1 MSPKTIWSS
10 KIIETAISAN
20 DGTYVDPVVTNP
32 TPVYV
37 DPVIT
42 NPTPVSNNDVNADE
56 ERISGRNLDG
66 TSGSSPPAEVPPPSP
81 APNLTDV
88 KNVSDASAYYKFAVN
103 SALRD
108 PPQTAPDGETY
119 PWRSNMD
126 GVLKGVGIDPN
137 TEKGRKYS
145 KLMARQF
152 NVWYLAL
159 PITYIIVLNWWYIWN
174 YTDFSF
180 DFRSFI
186 NYFPFGRWLVEPT
199 FYSIELVNYFLLGM
213 RVDSELTSLMVVN
226 PETARKFFRTL
237 WDYRPITFIVF
248 YALIGGAFLFIPGF
262 VSISE
267 VLAGLLTGEP
277 GIIATIIPII
287 GMIYFWYISVQP
299 ERDLEYTIRFF
310 PISIIVKLLFF
321 LISSIAAGLF
331 GTAILGIYL
340 WFISFYAMVY
350 FTFPGFSTIYLWPW
364 RLFREFLRIYYDLSE
379 APVTNPETKNLLEK
393 IGNFLFQEFQNLFI
407 LIVMCG
413 VILTI
418 HFKNAIE
425 VMEPN
430 PLLLIIVILAN
441 LFMVLTVSNG
451 MEITFYKMW
460 NICGDILKSIASF
473 DVELPDK
480 GIKE

>member
-1 MSPKTIWSS
+1 MSPRTIWSS

-20 DGTYVDPVVTNP
+20 GDGDVDPV
-32 TPVYV
+32 
-37 DPVIT
+37 VIT
-42 NPTPVSNNDVNADE
+42 NPTPVSNNVVNADE
-56 ERISGRNLDG
+56 ASISGSNLDG
-66 TSGSSPPAEVPPPSP
+66 TSGSPPPTEVPPPSP
-81 APNLTDV
+81 APNLTDI
-88 KNVSDASAYYKFAVN
+88 KNVSEASAYYKSAVN

-108 PPQTAPDGETY
+108 PPQTAPDGENY
-119 PWRSNMD
+119 PWRSSMD
-126 GVLKGVGIDPN
+126 WFLKTIGIDPN
-137 TEKGRKYS
+137 TEKGRQYS
-145 KLMARQF
+145 KLMASQF
-152 NVWYLAL
+152 NVWYLAV
-159 PITYIIVLNWWYIWN
+159 PMAYVIVINWWYTWN
-174 YTDFSF
+174 YTDFTF

-186 NYFPFGRWLVEPT
+186 NYFPFGKWLVEPT
-199 FYSIELVNYFLLGM
+199 FHSIELINYFLLGM
-213 RVDSELTSLMVVN
+213 RVDSELTSLGVK
-226 PETARKFFRTL
+226 PEKARRFFRAL
-237 WDYRPITFIVF
+237 WDYRPFTFTAF
-248 YALIGGAFLFIPGF
+248 YALVAGLFLFVPGF
-262 VSISE
+262 VSVSD
-267 VLAGLLTGEP
+267 VLAALLMGEP
-277 GIIATIIPII
+277 GILVTMIPII
-287 GMIYFWYISVQP
+287 GMIYFWYITVQP

-350 FTFPGFSTIYLWPW
+350 FTFPGFTLSAIYEWPW
-364 RLFREFLRIYYDLSE
+364 RLLREFLRIYYDLSE
-379 APVTNPETKNLLEK
+379 APVENPETKNVLVK

-430 PLLLIIVILAN
+430 PILLIIVIMAN

-460 NICGDILKSIASF
+460 IICGDILKSIASA